1 MSKQEPPKKHPIL
14 SSFFFV
20 LLVVELASSTIFVLA
35 LKRLNLLQDWQ
46 LVVAAAVLFSI
57 FLINFVF
64 LSIKKRGVFS
74 KIICTIL
81 AFAAIIGSVGGV
93 YLIYQ
98 ATSFIETAITG
109 NYETQTYKVL
119 SLKSSAY
126 DSLDKLKGQSIGFIS
141 TNPNLTET
149 KDELNKSVEY
159 TAAEYAELGSLVLD
173 LYDAKI
179 PAVVL
184 SDSYIDYLAEESETT
199 FADDTRVIFEFS
211 IRTETPDLRR
221 AVDVTTE
228 PFIIYISGSD
238 APSGKITDRARSD
251 VNILAVVNPK
261 ESKILLVNIPR
272 DTYVQLHGTTG
283 LRDKLT
289 HAGMYGIEMSK
300 TTIEDFLGIEINY
313 TVKVGFHTVVKVVD
327 AMGGIDIDSE
337 WDFTR
342 EGCHYKAGTTHVDG
356 RCALRFARERKFYGT
371 GDKKRGENQQH
382 ILTRIIEKMSKPENA
397 RNYTKILEAAK
408 GSFETSLTYDEIT
421 DFARYQLNN
430 LQHWTVTSIQIDGES
445 DMQPTY
451 SLGSQ
456 KLYVMYADEAS
467 VKNAQNKIAEYLKN

>member
-1 MSKQEPPKKHPIL
+1 M
-14 SSFFFV
+14 
-20 LLVVELASSTIFVLA
+20 VELASSTIFVLA

-46 LVVAAAVLFSI
+46 LVVTAAALFSL
-57 FLINFVF
+57 FLINFIF
-64 LSIKKRGVFS
+64 LFIKKRGVVS
-74 KIICTIL
+74 KVICTIL
-81 AFAAIIGSVGGV
+81 AFVAIIGSVGGV

-119 SLKSSAY
+119 SLKSSTY
-126 DSLDKLKGQSIGFIS
+126 DSLDKLKGQSIGFLS
-141 TNPNLTET
+141 TNPNLAET
-149 KDELNKSVEY
+149 KDKLKESLDY
-159 TAAEYAELGSLVLD
+159 TATDYAELGDLVLD
-173 LYDAKI
+173 LYDTKT

-199 FADDTRVIFEFS
+199 FADDTRVIFEFE

-228 PFIIYISGSD
+228 PFIVYISGSD

-251 VNILAVVNPK
+251 VNIIAVINPRDA
-261 ESKILLVNIPR
+261 KILLVNIPR

-300 TTIEDFLGIEINY
+300 TTIEDFLDIEINY

-337 WDFTR
+337 WALNSG
-342 EGCHYKAGTTHVDG
+342 GCHYNAGTNHVNG
-356 RCALRFARERKFYGT
+356 KCALQFARERKFYGT

-397 RNYTKILEAAK
+397 RNYTKVLEAAK
-408 GSFETSLTYDEIT
+408 GSFETSFTYDEIT
-421 DFARYQLNN
+421 DFARYQLAN
-430 LQHWTVTSIQIDGES
+430 LQHWDVKSIQIDGES

-451 SLGSQ
+451 SLSSQ

-467 VKNAQNKIAEYLKN
+467 VKAAQDQIAEYLK